1 MVSFK
6 GYLLIST
13 HGKTASR
20 SMMFIGFL
28 TNLHL
33 SGQLGVGIDLS
44 PDDMFA
50 IINANII
57 VTVVIIIVIINT
69 IIIVNTV
76 IIIAINN
83 AIIMTYE
90 TSRMRSSKVNQDM

>member
-1 MVSFK
+1 MSFK
-6 GYLLIST
+6 IST

-57 VTVVIIIVIINT
+57 VTVVIII
-69 IIIVNTV
+69 
-76 IIIAINN
+76 AINN

>member
-50 IINANII
+50 IIN
-57 VTVVIIIVIINT
+57 T
-69 IIIVNTV
+69 IIIVTAL
-76 IIIAINN
+76 I
-83 AIIMTYE
+83 IIMTYE

>member
-1 MVSFK
+1 MMVSFK

-44 PDDMFA
+44 PDDMVA
-50 IINANII
+50 IINAIII
-57 VTVVIIIVIINT
+57 VNAVIIIIIINT
-69 IIIVNTV
+69 IITVTTV
-76 IIIAINN
+76 IIIIIN